1 MKFGK
6 KKAEDTSAVEDK
18 AAGQKKKRF
27 VGKADKGHDA
37 QPGKLKRLSSVAAG
51 QALVLVLAAVAITAL
66 LHFLVLTPSA
76 REAHQQAQARQANVA
91 QQILNRF
98 FSERQAQVEAV
109 ASQAYVADS
118 LAAGVAPD
126 TLASQLQQALPGAQ
140 GIFVFP
146 RRAIPRTGNTDTLLG
161 FAGLE
166 LLRRAEQGR
175 SLVPDAFPRDNR
187 WYFQFAAPVAD
198 PDTGRVTGTMLA
210 VYQAGDI
217 RPLLSPEQTGL
228 QGRLSLVQTV
238 SGNSRTVIAAGNG
251 SGSETTRTLLNPDWS
266 VAYTPAARPQPA
278 VGMVPIGLFVGL
290 PMVLAIIVSWLLL
303 AGAQRGLRQDMTAL
317 VQWSHKVFGGEK
329 VKLPNFRWD
338 MVAATGEVF
347 YRLSQVVEKRVAK
360 AGENAKPKAA
370 PRAKSG
376 ATETAGEE
384 GPLFQDNDVP
394 DIDMLDGD
402 EDVLGFGK
410 AGDSASGG
418 GDDAPMFEDD
428 LLDVAEN
435 RPPNLTIEQ
444 EIFRAY
450 DIRGIVG
457 ESLSAEVVEVIGKA
471 IGSEAGD
478 RGVTSLCIGYDGR
491 HSSPELAEALARGVM
506 ATGCNVI
513 HIGAVPTPVL
523 YFATHQL
530 QTGSGVMV
538 TGSHNPANY
547 NGLKIMLGGET
558 LSGDA
563 IQKLYQRT
571 QTADFNTGQGEQSRE
586 DVRRA
591 YLDRI
596 VGDIAVAAPLK
607 VVVDAGN
614 GIAGELGPLL
624 IEELGCEVVPL
635 YCEVDGNFPNH
646 HPDPGKPANL
656 KDLIAKVNETGADL
670 GLAFDGDG
678 DRLGVVT
685 NTGKIIWP
693 DRLMMLLAKDVVSRN
708 PGADVLY
715 DVKCSRRLAGV
726 ISEAGGRP
734 IMWKTG
740 HSLMKAKMKET
751 GALLAGEMSGHVF
764 FGERWYGFDDGLYTA
779 ARLLEILGIE
789 DRHSDDVFADFPED
803 ISTPELNVEVTESE
817 KFGIIERLGEQG
829 DFGDGSIS
837 NIDGIRVDYTD
848 GWGLCRASNTTP
860 MLVLRFEA
868 ETEDALERI
877 KAVFREQLEKAAPT
891 VNPDF

>member
-6 KKAEDTSAVEDK
+6 KKAEDSSAGEETTAK
-18 AAGQKKKRF
+18 PKKKLLGR
-27 VGKADKGHDA
+27 KAENGNGVRA
-37 QPGKLKRLSSVAAG
+37 GKLKRLSSVAAG
-51 QALVLVLAAVAITAL
+51 QSLVLVLAAVAITAL
-66 LHFLVLTPSA
+66 LYFLMLVPSA
-76 REAHQQAQARQANVA
+76 RDTHEQAQARQANVA

-109 ASQAYVADS
+109 ASQSYVADS
-118 LAAGVAPD
+118 LANGADPQRLAG
-126 TLASQLQQALPGAQ
+126 QLQQALPGAE
-140 GIFVFP
+140 GVFVFP

-187 WYFQFAAPVAD
+187 WYFQFAAPVAN
-198 PDTGRVTGTMLA
+198 PDTGRVAGTMLA

-266 VAYTPAARPQPA
+266 VAYTPAAKPQPA
-278 VGMVPIGLFVGL
+278 AGLVPIGLFVGL
-290 PMVLAIIVSWLLL
+290 PMVLAIVVSWLLL
-303 AGAQRGLRQDMTAL
+303 SGAQRGLRQDMTAL
-317 VQWSHKVFGGEK
+317 VQWSHKVFSGEK
-329 VKLPNFRWD
+329 VKLPDFRWD

-360 AGENAKPKAA
+360 AGENTRPKATPKA
-370 PRAKSG
+370 PAGPAEASG
-376 ATETAGEE
+376 ED

-410 AGDSASGG
+410 AGDSGSGS
-418 GDDAPMFEDD
+418 DDSPMFEDD

-558 LSGDA
+558 LSGEA

-860 MLVLRFEA
+860 VLVLRFEA

>member
-6 KKAEDTSAVEDK
+6 KKAQESSVDEENTKNKSSKNNKGSAG
-18 AAGQKKKRF
+18 A
-27 VGKADKGHDA
+27 
-37 QPGKLKRLSSVAAG
+37 GKLKRLGSVALS
-51 QALVLVLAAVAITAL
+51 QAIVMVLAGALITVL

-76 REAHQQAQARQANVA
+76 KESFDQMQAQ
-91 QQILNRF
+91 
-98 FSERQAQVEAV
+98 QVEA
-109 ASQAYVADS
+109 ARQSLNRYLADQQ
-118 LAAGVAPD
+118 AGVNAVANQRYVTEALVAGTEPEI
-126 TLASQLQQALPGAQ
+126 LADQLEAALPGVSSVF
-140 GIFVFP
+140 IFP
-146 RRAIPRTGNTDTLLG
+146 YQQIPRAGNNDTLLG

-166 LLRRAEQGR
+166 LARQAEKGQTLR
-175 SLVPDAFPRDNR
+175 PDAFPRNNR
-187 WYFQFAAPVAD
+187 WYLQYGAQLQHPE
-198 PDTGRVTGTMLA
+198 TGVVIGSLLA
-210 VYQAGDI
+210 VYEADQLRPILSLDYAGGGG
-217 RPLLSPEQTGL
+217 Q
-228 QGRLSLVQTV
+228 LSLVQTV
-238 SGNSRTVIAAGNG
+238 SGTSRTVVSAG
-251 SGSETTRTLLNPDWS
+251 SGSGATETRPLINPDWS
-266 VAYTPAARPQPA
+266 VVYRPAAVPEPA
-278 VGMVPIGLFVGL
+278 AGIATVALFV
-290 PMVLAIIVSWLLL
+290 AIPILIAVAVVWLLL
-303 AGAQRGLRQDMTAL
+303 MGAQKGMRQDVSAL
-317 VQWSHKVFGGEK
+317 IQWAHKVFGGEK
-329 VKLPNFRWD
+329 VKLPTFRWD
-338 MVAATGEVF
+338 MVASTGEVL
-347 YRLSQVVEKRVAK
+347 YRLSQVVEKRVTR
-360 AGENAKPKAA
+360 AGESARPKPVPASKDKTAA
-370 PRAKSG
+370 D
-376 ATETAGEE
+376 ED
-384 GPLFQDNDVP
+384 PLFQDSQVP

-402 EDVLGFGK
+402 EDVLGFGDSGSRSS
-410 AGDSASGG
+410 GDALF
-418 GDDAPMFEDD
+418 DEDIPEVMETRAPS
-428 LLDVAEN
+428 VS
-435 RPPNLTIEQ
+435 IVQ

-457 ESLSAEVVEVIGKA
+457 ESLSADVVETIGRA

-478 RGVTSLCIGYDGR
+478 RGVSSLCIGYDGR

-513 HIGAVPTPVL
+513 HVGAVPTPVL

-571 QTADFNTGQGEQSRE
+571 QTADFRAGQGAQSRE

-614 GIAGELGPLL
+614 GIAGELGPML
-624 IEELGCEVVPL
+624 IEELGCEVIPL
-635 YCEVDGNFPNH
+635 FCEVDGDFPNH

-656 KDLIAKVNETGADL
+656 KDLIAKVKETGADI

-693 DRLMMLLAKDVVSRN
+693 DRFLMLLAKDVVSRN

-751 GALLAGEMSGHVF
+751 GALLAGEMSGHIF

-803 ISTPELNVEVTESE
+803 ISTPELNVEVTESD

-829 DFGDGSIS
+829 EFGDGNIS
-837 NIDGIRVDYTD
+837 TIDGIRVDYAD

-868 ETEDALERI
+868 ETEEALERI
-877 KAVFREQLEKAAPT
+877 KSVFREQLQKAAPDVT
-891 VNPDF
+891 PDF